1 MKHYDDTTYGQR
13 IAEIYDELY
22 SDFDPAA
29 IDLLAEL
36 AGEGTALE
44 LGIGTGRIAL
54 PLHERGIRVHGI
66 DASEAMLAR
75 LKAKP
80 HGDHLPLHTG
90 SFASFALEQRFNLI
104 YVVFNTFFA
113 LLTQEEQV
121 NCFQSVE
128 RHLTPVGIFLIE
140 AFVPDPCRF
149 VNHQTLRVVGMRED
163 LLRFDA
169 SQYDPVRQQ
178 VVSQHVFLSA
188 EGTRMF
194 PVKLRFAWPSELDL
208 MARLAG
214 LSLRQRWGSWG
225 KDPFNRESQKHISI
239 FAPGKS

>member
-1 MKHYDDTTYGQR
+1 MNTYDETTYGQR

-22 SDFDPAA
+22 SDYDPAA

-36 AGEGTALE
+36 AGDGPALE

-54 PLHERGIRVHGI
+54 PLHERGLKVHGI
-66 DASEAMLAR
+66 DASEAMLAK

-90 SFASFALEQRFNLI
+90 SFAHFELGQRFSLI
-104 YVVFNTFFA
+104 FVVFNTLFA

-121 NCFQSVE
+121 SCFQSAS
-128 RHLTPVGIFLIE
+128 RHLSPGGVFLVE
-140 AFVPDPCRF
+140 AFIPDPCRF
-149 VNHQTLRVVGMRED
+149 VSHQTMRVTHINED
-163 LLRFDA
+163 LLSFDA
-169 SQYDPVRQQ
+169 SQYDPVSQQ

-188 EGTRMF
+188 EGTRLY
-194 PVKLRFAWPSELDL
+194 PVKLRFAWPSEMDL

-214 LSLRQRWGSWG
+214 LRLEARWGSWH
-225 KDPFNRESQKHISI
+225 KEPFSSSSVKHVSVYSL
-239 FAPGKS
+239 A

>member
-13 IAEIYDELY
+13 IAEVYDELY

-66 DASEAMLAR
+66 DASQAMLAR

-90 SFASFALEQRFNLI
+90 SFASFDLEQRFNLI

-121 NCFQSVE
+121 TCFQSVG
-128 RHLTPVGIFLIE
+128 RHLIADGVFLID

-149 VNHQTLRVVGMRED
+149 VDHQTMRVVGMGED
-163 LLRFDA
+163 MLRFDA
-169 SQYDPVRQQ
+169 SQYDPVTQQ
-178 VVSQHVFLSA
+178 VVSQHVFLSP

-214 LSLRQRWGSWG
+214 LSLRQRWGSWE
-225 KDPFNRESQKHISI
+225 KDPFNRESRRHISI
-239 FAPGKS
+239 FAPEKS